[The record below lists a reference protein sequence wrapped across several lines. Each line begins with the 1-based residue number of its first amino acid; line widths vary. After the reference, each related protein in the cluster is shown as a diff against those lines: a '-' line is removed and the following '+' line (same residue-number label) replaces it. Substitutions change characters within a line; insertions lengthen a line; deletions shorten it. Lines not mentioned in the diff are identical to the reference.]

1 MSARQSLLVY
11 RPRCSARLTFRL
23 ANLADGIKAVADWAG
38 KRTDMAS
45 RIEDYAM
52 IGDLGS
58 AALVSRDGSI
68 DWLCWPRFDSDACF
82 AALLGTPEHGRW
94 RIAPKNSATRVTRR
108 YRPNTLILETRFET
122 DEGVATLIDFMPPRR
137 QHAHLIRIVK
147 GERGKVAFH
156 SELILRFANG
166 AIVPWVTRVD
176 DTTIRGIAGPDMAVL
191 RSLARMRGENFK
203 TVGHFT
209 VARGEELP
217 FVLSFTRSHE
227 NLPEP
232 IDVFDCLRASEQFWT
247 EWAGR
252 NKIQGP
258 WDEAVTRSLI
268 VLKSLTYAPT
278 GGMAA
283 APTTSLPEYIGGPRN
298 WDYRY
303 CWLRDATLTLLALM
317 NAGYYDEAQ
326 AWREW
331 LLRAAA
337 GSPRQIQI
345 MYGMRGERRLT
356 EWEVPWLPGYENSKP
371 VRIGN
376 AAHKQ
381 LQIDIFGEV
390 MDALHQARQGGLGS
404 NEAGWAMQRE
414 FLLHLASIWHEPD
427 EGLWEVR
434 SGREHFTHSKAMAW
448 LAFDRAIRSAE
459 RFNLPGPVEEWR
471 KIRERIH
478 TDVCSRGFDSELGSF
493 VRAYGSK
500 ELDASL
506 LLLPAIGFLPPN
518 DPRIISTVEAIERRL
533 MVKGLVLRY
542 DSATASDGL
551 PAGEGV
557 FLACSF
563 WLADAYLM
571 LGRDGDALRL
581 FNHLLS
587 LRNDVGLLS
596 EQYEPRTRRLV
607 GNFPQAFSHLA
618 LVNTASNLAH
628 HQKPAEQRSQR
639 KLVTS

>member
-1 MSARQSLLVY
+1 MVY

-232 IDVFDCLRASEQFWT
+232 IDVFAYLKASEQFWT

-326 AWREW
+326 TWREW

-639 KLVTS
+639 KSVTS

>member
-137 QHAHLIRIVK
+137 QHAHLMRIVK

-232 IDVFDCLRASEQFWT
+232 IDVFAYLKASEQFWT

-326 AWREW
+326 TWREW